1 MLDNTM
7 SSLSDLFSDR
17 IRVGIIRGGQTPEY
31 ELSLK
36 TGAEILRRL
45 QHKYAYD
52 SYDVMIDRN
61 GSWYVNGKEID
72 QNRLSEYIDLAWIAT
87 HGDAGSVARQ
97 LEHLDIPYLGSDSIT
112 SELTY
117 HRGRVKQRM
126 KDLGLQTPDH
136 VELNQM
142 YTGDMDD
149 ETREGFAQ
157 DRAMEVFGNLP
168 GPWVVKPLAFSA
180 RFHTYLAKTFPE
192 LVTALKIISMDVD
205 DVLIEEYIDGREFV
219 SGVVPDFRG
228 QEKYVIP
235 PHEIQHDKELFT
247 HQTGRVGDFT
257 MVPASRMSNRI
268 KDILQELSETLH
280 QDFNL
285 DDTGVF
291 HFIVSPKG
299 VYVISLQDGPELH
312 EHAPLYKS
320 LDHVGSS
327 SDEFIHSR
335 IARLLKKK
343 K

>member
-1 MLDNTM
+1 MLDNTT
-7 SSLSDLFSDR
+7 SSLSDLFAGR
-17 IRVGIIRGGQTPEY
+17 TRVGIIRGGQTPEY

-45 QHKYAYD
+45 QNKH
-52 SYDVMIDRN
+52 SYDAHDVVIDRN
-61 GSWYVNGKEID
+61 GSWFVDGKEIHED
-72 QNRLSEYIDLAWIAT
+72 TLSKYIDLAWIAV
-87 HGDAGSVARQ
+87 HGDAGGVARK
-97 LEHLDIPYLGSDSIT
+97 LEELDIPYLGSDSIT

-117 HRGRVKQRM
+117 HRGRAKQRM
-126 KDLGLQTPDH
+126 KDLGLQTPEYI
-136 VELNQM
+136 ELNNM
-142 YTGDMDD
+142 YTGDMEDD
-149 ETREGFAQ
+149 DREGFAQ

-168 GPWVVKPLAFSA
+168 GPWVIKPIAFSA

-192 LVTALKIISMDVD
+192 LITALKIISMDVD
-205 DVLIEEYIDGREFV
+205 DVLVEEYIDGREFV
-219 SGVVPDFRG
+219 SGIIPEFRG
-228 QEKYVIP
+228 QDKYVIP

-257 MVPASRMSNRI
+257 MVPASRMSNKI
-268 KDILQELSETLH
+268 KDILQELSQELH

-291 HFIVSPKG
+291 HFILSPKG

-320 LDHVGSS
+320 LDHVGSN